1 MKHIFDVE
9 LATKYGV
16 NCAIILEN
24 LHYWIAKNEAN
35 ETNYHDGRYWTY
47 NSRKAMAKLFP
58 YMSERQIDTAVKK
71 LIEAGLVVTG
81 NYNKVPYD
89 RTLWYALTEEGQ
101 AVFKNVKSIP
111 TKCEM
116 DNDEMSNRNAGNVTP
131 IPDINTDSK
140 PNVNSKKERKKKTY
154 DEAIAGYTNNT
165 ELSEALKAF
174 VQMRTMMKK
183 PLTDRALSLL
193 LNKLDSLGHSD
204 SEKIA
209 MLNNAVMNNWLSVY
223 PLKHE
228 SAYSKPEQKY
238 DQNGYESEADIMAM
252 YYGKK

>member
-9 LATKYGV
+9 LATEYGV

-35 ETNYHDGRYWTY
+35 EANFHEGRYWTY

-58 YMSERQIDTAVKK
+58 YLSERQIETAVKK
-71 LIEAGLVVTG
+71 LIDAGLVVTG

-89 RTLWYALTEEGQ
+89 RTLWYALTDKGI
-101 AVFKNVKSIP
+101 ALFKNVKSIS

-116 DNDEMSNRNAGNVTP
+116 EDAEMGNGNIENVPP
-131 IPDINTDSK
+131 IPNINSNNK
-140 PNVNSKKERKKKTY
+140 QNINNKKERKKTY
-154 DEAIAGYTNNT
+154 DTAISEYTSNT
-165 ELSEALKAF
+165 EVSEALKAF
-174 VQMRTMMKK
+174 IQMRTMMKK

-193 LNKLDSLGHSD
+193 LNKLDSLANND
-204 SEKIA
+204 TEKVEL
-209 MLNNAVMNNWLSVY
+209 LNNAVMNNWLSVY

-228 SAYSKPEQKY
+228 YSKPKQQAY
-238 DQNGYESEADIMAM
+238 DQNGYDADAELMKQL
-252 YYGKK
+252 YGK